1 MDEII
6 NPDRLV
12 SVPFNKTRCGV
23 DFYINT
29 AINKDIGLV
38 LTENKAYQI
47 PGAGLAELRGLLPA
61 FTQLALQ
68 PSRHPDIAYA
78 LFVLFCF
85 WAGAQLLNLLVH
97 APGVYERLMQVQE
110 TGRPRVEIGLG
121 VGTIFGLIPFLVGC
135 LIFAVVALWLH
146 WRHRRQ

>member
-1 MDEII
+1 M
-6 NPDRLV
+6 
-12 SVPFNKTRCGV
+12 
-23 DFYINT
+23 
-29 AINKDIGLV
+29 
-38 LTENKAYQI
+38 
-47 PGAGLAELRGLLPA
+47 
-61 FTQLALQ
+61 
-68 PSRHPDIAYA
+68 
-78 LFVLFCF
+78 
-85 WAGAQLLNLLVH
+85 H

>member
-1 MDEII
+1 MFKSFF
-6 NPDRLV
+6 P
-12 SVPFNKTRCGV
+12 K
-23 DFYINT
+23 
-29 AINKDIGLV
+29 
-38 LTENKAYQI
+38 
-47 PGAGLAELRGLLPA
+47 PGTFFLSA
-61 FTQLALQ
+61 F
-68 PSRHPDIAYA
+68 
-78 LFVLFCF
+78 V

>member
-1 MDEII
+1 MADFTGCKC
-6 NPDRLV
+6 PV
-12 SVPFNKTRCGV
+12 CQQPFSASST
-23 DFYINT
+23 
-29 AINKDIGLV
+29 
-38 LTENKAYQI
+38 
-47 PGAGLAELRGLLPA
+47 PGN
-61 FTQLALQ
+61 
-68 PSRHPDIAYA
+68 IAYA

>member
-1 MDEII
+1 MA
-6 NPDRLV
+6 
-12 SVPFNKTRCGV
+12 
-23 DFYINT
+23 DFTLSKSLFSGKYRNASST
-29 AINKDIGLV
+29 
-38 LTENKAYQI
+38 
-47 PGAGLAELRGLLPA
+47 PGN
-61 FTQLALQ
+61 
-68 PSRHPDIAYA
+68 IAYA

-110 TGRPRVEIGLG
+110 IGLG

>member
-1 MDEII
+1 M
-6 NPDRLV
+6 PLQRLATL
-12 SVPFNKTRCGV
+12 PMRCLCC
-23 DFYINT
+23 F
-29 AINKDIGLV
+29 
-38 LTENKAYQI
+38 
-47 PGAGLAELRGLLPA
+47 A
-61 FTQLALQ
+61 F
-68 PSRHPDIAYA
+68 
-78 LFVLFCF
+78 
-85 WAGAQLLNLLVH
+85 GH